1 LISNPEKWSKSSMRR
16 FIFCIMLAVSFA
28 SFAKAQET
36 SGKTAEDVKKVVLKL
51 EHEKVQALVAN
62 GPECADWFE
71 HHEAESDVR
80 ISGNGSRDTKA
91 RAVARMRTSQKRVYS
106 LNQYDE
112 LVHVYGDGGNGT
124 TAVVSYLQTGTR
136 AKEQEGKASTDD
148 TARSTTEGAGT
159 DVWVKVDGQW
169 WFVVHSGYPRPPAGS
184 AKSDNE

>member
-1 LISNPEKWSKSSMRR
+1 MRR

-136 AKEQEGKASTDD
+136 AKEQEGKPSTDD

>member
-1 LISNPEKWSKSSMRR
+1 MRR
-16 FIFCIMLAVSFA
+16 FIFSIMLAVLFVS
-28 SFAKAQET
+28 SAKAQEN
-36 SGKTAEDVKKVVLKL
+36 SGKMAEGVKKEVLTL
-51 EHEKVQALVAN
+51 EHEKVQALMAN
-62 GPECADWFE
+62 GPQCADWFE

-136 AKEQEGKASTDD
+136 AKEQEGKPSTDD
-148 TARSTTEGAGT
+148 TARLTTEDAGT
-159 DVWVKVDGQW
+159 DVWVKVNGQW
-169 WFVVHSGYPRPPAGS
+169 WFVVHNVYPRPPVGS
-184 AKSDNE
+184 PKPPID